1 VRKLNYGYFNN
12 DRAEWA
18 DAILV
23 DKQLLD
29 KELADW
35 DDTVGDNIE

>member
-1 VRKLNYGYFNN
+1 MRNLNYGYFNN

-23 DKQLLD
+23 DNQLPD

-35 DDTVGDNIE
+35 EDTVGDNIE